1 VKVLRRHFFLRYRF
15 FGGNLE
21 FLLVSNGIADAFLAG
36 CAPRVELEDAA
47 MFEDSLFA
55 SRVGVVSASKRWT
68 MLASMGLQATV
79 AVVVITLP
87 LLHPE
92 PLPFHVEGP
101 KVVVPLMPKPP
112 AMVRVEAA
120 ASASAGVAATV
131 TRPMIFP
138 SLLPNSDLAMTDA
151 PPLVPIGP
159 GMGRRDGLPYGIGVG
174 DGPGPAVIVAPV
186 KASAPLNVSTGV
198 LQGMLIAPIR
208 PVYPAIAKAAG
219 VRGTVIVEAI
229 ISRTGTIESLH
240 VVSGPQMLQSAALD
254 AIREARYQPYRLNGV
269 PTEVET
275 RITVNFRLG
284 G

>member
-1 VKVLRRHFFLRYRF
+1 
-15 FGGNLE
+15 
-21 FLLVSNGIADAFLAG
+21 
-36 CAPRVELEDAA
+36 

-68 MLASMGLQATV
+68 MLASMGLQATI

-92 PLPFHVEGP
+92 ALPFRVEAP
-101 KVVVPLMPKPP
+101 KVMVPLMPKPP
-112 AMVRVEAA
+112 VMGRMETA
-120 ASASAGVAATV
+120 ASASAGVAPAI
-131 TRPMIFP
+131 TRPMILP
-138 SLLPNSDLAMTDA
+138 SLPPNNRDLAMTDA

-159 GMGRRDGLPYGIGVG
+159 GMGTRDGLPYGIGVG
-174 DGPGPAVIVAPV
+174 DGPGPAVTVAPV

-219 VRGTVIVEAI
+219 VQGTVIVEAI

-240 VVSGPQMLQSAALD
+240 AVSGPQMLQAAALD

-275 RITVNFRLG
+275 KITVNFRLG

>member
-1 VKVLRRHFFLRYRF
+1 
-15 FGGNLE
+15 
-21 FLLVSNGIADAFLAG
+21 
-36 CAPRVELEDAA
+36 LEDSAV
-47 MFEDSLFA
+47 FEDSLFA

-68 MLASMGLQATV
+68 MLASIGLQATI

-92 PLPFHVEGP
+92 ALPFHVEAP
-101 KVVVPLMPKPP
+101 KVLMPLTPKPP
-112 AMVRVEAA
+112 VMVRVETA
-120 ASASAGVAATV
+120 ASASAGMATTT

-138 SLLPNSDLAMTDA
+138 SLAPNRDLAMADA
-151 PPLVPIGP
+151 PPLLPIGP
-159 GMGRRDGLPYGIGVG
+159 GMGTRDGLPDGIGVG
-174 DGPGPAVIVAPV
+174 DGPGPAVTVAPV

-219 VRGTVIVEAI
+219 VQGTVIVEAI

-240 VVSGPQMLQSAALD
+240 VVSGPQMLQAAALD